1 MKNDLVQLI
10 DQLESLVVH
19 GRRVP
24 LSVMVMIEEHSFI
37 ELIDRLRMGIEEET
51 KDARRVSSERDRVL
65 SHAQAEA
72 DKILRE
78 AEEQAARM
86 LAETDVVQ
94 VAHARARM
102 IVEDAEQRAAELR
115 RSSDSYVLEALS
127 GLDDELSRLLAQIR
141 RGRAMLD
148 RPHDGAVAASVKGDG
163 LADDVE

>member
-1 MKNDLVQLI
+1 MRDDLVELI
-10 DQLESLVVH
+10 DQLESLVVQ

-24 LSVMVMIEEHSFI
+24 LSAMVMVEEHSFI
-37 ELIDRLRMGIEEET
+37 ELIDRLRMAIDEET
-51 KDARRVSSERDRVL
+51 KDARRLSAERERIL

-72 DKILRE
+72 DNILRE

-86 LAETDVVQ
+86 LAETDVVH

-102 IVEDAEQRAAELR
+102 IVDEAESRAVDLR
-115 RSSDSYVLEALS
+115 RSADSYVLEAIS

-148 RPHDGAVAASVKGDG
+148 KPRDGVAASAESVGG
-163 LADDVE
+163 AS